1 MKNILILFALSGL
14 LLAACSSPSSNAT
27 PQTELTL
34 AGIVGGTEGTLT
46 LNGQHLNLAQANIRL
61 DDEAA
66 GIAAV
71 KPGVELSAKGSSS
84 SSGFDLS
91 NVEVNTR
98 VKGQLSRVDVAASEL
113 EAVGVKVK
121 VDALTRLLER
131 SSDGNYTDI
140 TLADL
145 QAGDYLEIYGV
156 PDANDE
162 LIATRIELKIEDSVT
177 KVEIRMPLRNLDEA
191 NQTFSYGLTTYVVD
205 YSSAELRGN
214 LVEGSIVRLRGTVSA
229 NSITAERVRTK
240 GSDDKGDSSDSEG
253 RFELKGPVTNLDT
266 TAKTFKLLDYFVD
279 YSSAKLEGNLQE
291 GSQVEVKGQMS
302 GSTLIASKVETKH
315 ESRGS
320 GSADGKQEGIIDALT
335 ETTITVSGTRFW
347 VDGSTKVERNDRHI
361 AFSDLQLGDWVEL
374 KFNSAK
380 QNDAGLAYATK
391 IEIESADSDDQ
402 SDSNGEVEIISV
414 ISNFDAAQQSFNLG
428 NTVITVTNATEYED
442 DANDRDLSSAAFW
455 SADRT
460 GQRVKVEGRLNGNS
474 LEAREIK
481 LR

>member
-1 MKNILILFALSGL
+1 MKNILIVFALSGL

-27 PQTELTL
+27 PQAEFTL

-46 LNGQHLNLAQANIRL
+46 LNGQRLNLGQANISL
-61 DDEAA
+61 DDEVASM
-66 GIAAV
+66 AAV
-71 KPGVELSAKGSSS
+71 KPGVELSAKASSS
-84 SSGFDLS
+84 SSGFDVS
-91 NVEVNTR
+91 DVEVNTR
-98 VKGQLSRVDVAASEL
+98 VKGQITTVDLTASEL

-131 SSDGNYTDI
+131 GTDGNYTDI

-156 PDANDE
+156 PDANDA
-162 LIATRIELKIEDSVT
+162 LIATRIELKLEDRVS

-191 NQTFSYGLTTYVVD
+191 NQTFSYGLKSYVVD

-214 LVEGSIVRLRGTVSA
+214 LVEGSIVRLRGTVSG
-229 NSITAERVRTK
+229 NSITAERVRNK
-240 GSDDKGDSSDSEG
+240 SSDDKEDSSSSKG
-253 RFELKGPVTNLDT
+253 QVELKGPVTNLDT
-266 TAKTFKLLDYFVD
+266 TAKTFNLLDYFVD
-279 YSSAKLEGNLQE
+279 YSAAKLEGNLQA

-302 GSTLIASKVETKH
+302 GSTLLASKVETKH

-335 ETTITVSGTRFW
+335 ETTITISGTSFW
-347 VDGSTKVERNDRHI
+347 VDASTKVERNDRHI

-380 QNDAGLAYATK
+380 KNDAALAYATK
-391 IEIESADSDDQ
+391 IEIESASSNDSNN
-402 SDSNGEVEIISV
+402 NGEVEIISI
-414 ISNFDAAQQSFNLG
+414 ISNFDAAQQSFTLG
-428 NTVITVTNATEYED
+428 NSVITVTNTTEYED
-442 DANDRDLSSAAFW
+442 DAKDRDLSSSAFW
-455 SADRT
+455 SVDRT
-460 GQRVKVEGRLNGNS
+460 GQRVKVEGRLNGDS
-474 LEAREIK
+474 LVAREIK